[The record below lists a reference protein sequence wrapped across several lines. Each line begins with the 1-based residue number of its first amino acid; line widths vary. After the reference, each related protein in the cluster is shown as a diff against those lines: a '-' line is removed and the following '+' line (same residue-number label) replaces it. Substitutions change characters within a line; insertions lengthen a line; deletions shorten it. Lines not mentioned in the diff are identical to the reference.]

1 MCSHP
6 RPGRAPHTPFST
18 EFKGGARAVRERL
31 RNLFLGPRRQGR
43 ALVLCV
49 AVLALFTGGMVACR
63 TAVWETPPASDTAVP
78 PLMMLPPTAELFGI
92 TGVEAALY
100 EAARWA
106 HNPYG

>member
-49 AVLALFTGGMVACR
+49 AVLEGWWPAAPPSGRRPQLQ
-63 TAVWETPPASDTAVP
+63 TPPS
-78 PLMMLPPTAELFGI
+78 LP
-92 TGVEAALY
+92 
-100 EAARWA
+100 
-106 HNPYG
+106 